1 MLCPGEDLSDPPL
14 GDLLTTQAIQC
25 IVQEHVDTQHTV
37 KVQLILSAQ
46 HHRRSA
52 NDVALHHDDEKH
64 SSRIHDGR
72 LDELDLIRMD
82 RRLGDHRSVVGIL
95 RQVLYELLQRRLQLI
110 DLLEH
115 LRLHIIDFM
124 LMMLHQ
130 LIDVEAVSLI
140 TRDTT
145 GGGMR
150 LHDVAH
156 FLEIAHLIT
165 DRSRTEAESGILADR
180 T

>member
-1 MLCPGEDLSDPPL
+1 MLCPGEDLPDASF
-14 GDLLTTQAIQC
+14 GDFLSAETVQRIIQ
-25 IVQEHVDTQHTV
+25 QHVDAQHPV
-37 KVQLILSAQ
+37 EIQFILSAQ
-46 HHRRSA
+46 HHRRGSD
-52 NDVALHHDDEKH
+52 DVALHHDDQQY
-64 SSRIHDGR
+64 SVCIDDGG

-130 LIDVEAVSLI
+130 LIDVEAVALI

-150 LHDVAH
+150 LHD
-156 FLEIAHLIT
+156 IAHLLEVAHLVT
-165 DRSRTEAESGILADR
+165 NRSRTKAESGILADR

>member
-14 GDLLTTQAIQC
+14 GDLLTAQAIQC

-37 KVQLILSAQ
+37 KVQLILPAQ

-82 RRLGDHRSVVGIL
+82 RRLGDHCSIVGIL
-95 RQVLYELLQRRLQLI
+95 CQVLHQLLQCRLQLI

-115 LRLHIIDFM
+115 LRLHVIDFM
-124 LMMLHQ
+124 LMVLHQ
-130 LIDVEAVSLI
+130 LIDVEAVALI

-150 LHDVAH
+150 LHDIAH
-156 FLEIAHLIT
+156 LLEVTHLIT